1 MKKIPYLEAIALF
14 MQGYTLYYL
23 DNGVYLQIKVAD
35 NVKRSLL
42 NFKKISQE
50 IKDKLNVKRL
60 KYFTE

>member
-50 IKDKLNVKRL
+50 IKR
-60 KYFTE
+60 